1 MKATLEIEFKNSGA
15 AKKAL
20 NSLKQETSFRK
31 KSTASMEIRGK
42 TLVIEIEA
50 GTFPAM
56 RAAVHSY
63 LRLLNVVFSVINI
76 TKKVIQDGHTEGS

>member
-1 MKATLEIEFKNSGA
+1 MKTILEVEFKDLGA

-20 NSLKQETSFRK
+20 NSIKQETSFK
-31 KSTASMEIRGK
+31 MKSTASMKIRGK

-56 RAAVHSY
+56 RATVHSY
-63 LRLLNVVFSVINI
+63 LRLLNVVLSVIDI
-76 TKKVIQDGHTEGS
+76 KR

>member
-1 MKATLEIEFKNSGA
+1 MKTTLEIEFKDSGA

-31 KSTASMEIRGK
+31 KSTASMKIRGK

-56 RAAVHSY
+56 RATVHSY
-63 LRLLNVVFSVINI
+63 LRLLNVVFSVIDI
-76 TKKVIQDGHTEGS
+76 TKKVIQDGHTKGS